1 MRTGRPKKPLEIA
14 DEDRDKLRTIALRP
28 KSAQAMAMRARIV
41 LSCGQGMSNSE
52 VARKLHIAGA
62 TVGKWRERF
71 RKLGLEGLLDEPR
84 VGAPRKITDRQIE
97 EVVTKTLE
105 SMPANSTHW
114 STRLM
119 AVETG
124 LSQNAIVRIWR
135 AFGLQPHRVENF
147 KFSKDPQFVEKV
159 RDIVGLYLNPPDRA
173 IVLCVDEKSQV
184 QALNRTEP
192 ILPLGPGVPTRQSHD
207 YERHGVTSLFAA
219 MDMASG
225 VTISTCYRRHRHQE
239 FLRFLND
246 IEASLPKGFDVHL
259 VMDNY
264 GTHKVSKVQKWLARH
279 PRYHVHFTPTSGSW
293 LNLVERLFA
302 EVTERCVRRGS
313 HTSVRV
319 LEKAMLDY
327 LDRRN
332 EHPRPFLWTA
342 DADLILGK
350 VSDFANEFLARD
362 TSNRRNTRVFWTDLG
377 SVSQCQVR

>member
-1 MRTGRPKKPLEIA
+1 MRAGRPKKPLNIA
-14 DEDRDKLRTIALRP
+14 KQDREKLSMIARRP
-28 KSAQAMAMRARIV
+28 KSSQAMAMRARIV
-41 LSCGQGMSNSE
+41 LSCEQGMSNSE
-52 VARKLHIAGA
+52 VARKMHVTGA

-71 RKLGLEGLLDEPR
+71 REFGLDGLLDEQR
-84 VGAPRKITDRQIE
+84 VGAPRKITDQQIE
-97 EVVTKTLE
+97 EVITKTLE

-119 AVETG
+119 AEETG
-124 LSQNAIVRIWR
+124 LSQNAIVRIWH

-159 RDIVGLYLNPPDRA
+159 RDIVALYLNPPDRT

-192 ILPLGPGVPTRQSHD
+192 ILPLAPGIPARQSHD

-219 MDMASG
+219 MDVASG

-239 FLRFLND
+239 FLRFLDQIDEN
-246 IEASLPKGFDVHL
+246 LPAGLDVHL

-264 GTHKVSKVQKWLARH
+264 GTHKVAKVRSWFARH

-302 EVTERCVRRGS
+302 ELTERCVRRGS
-313 HTSVRV
+313 HTGIRV
-319 LEKAMLDY
+319 LEKANARL
-327 LDRRN
+327 
-332 EHPRPFLWTA
+332 
-342 DADLILGK
+342 LGPAQREPQA
-350 VSDFANEFLARD
+350 VRMDGRCGFD
-362 TSNRRNTRVFWTDLG
+362 TWQG
-377 SVSQCQVR
+377 

>member
-1 MRTGRPKKPLEIA
+1 MAIGRPTKPLNVTSE
-14 DEDRDKLRTIALRP
+14 EKEKLSMLARRP
-28 KSAQAMAMRARIV
+28 KSAQAIAMRARIV
-41 LSCGQGMSNSE
+41 LGCEEGLSNGE
-52 VARKLHIAGA
+52 VAKRLRITAA
-62 TVGKWRERF
+62 TVCKWRERF
-71 RKLGLEGLLDEPR
+71 RVDRLEGLLDEPR
-84 VGAPRKITDRQIE
+84 PGAPRSITDAQVE

-105 SMPANSTHW
+105 SMPVNSTHW

-119 AVETG
+119 AQKTG
-124 LSQNAIVRIWR
+124 LSQTAIVRIWR

-184 QALNRTEP
+184 QALNRTQP
-192 ILPLGPGVPTRQSHD
+192 ILPLAPGVPARQSHD
-207 YERHGVTSLFAA
+207 YKRQGVTSLFAA
-219 MDMASG
+219 MDVASG
-225 VTISTCYRRHRHQE
+225 VTISNCYRRHRHQE

-246 IEASLPKGFDVHL
+246 VDASLPHGLDVHL

-264 GTHKVSKVQKWLARH
+264 GTHKVSKVRTWLTRH

-302 EVTERCVRRGS
+302 EVTQRCVRRGS
-313 HTSVRV
+313 HTAVRT

-332 EHPRPFLWTA
+332 KDPKPFVWTA

-350 VSDFANEFLARD
+350 VARL
-362 TSNRRNTRVFWTDLG
+362 SKRISASG
-377 SVSQCQVR
+377 H

>member
-1 MRTGRPKKPLEIA
+1 MAIGRPTKPLNVTPQEK
-14 DEDRDKLRTIALRP
+14 EKLSMLARRP
-28 KSAQAMAMRARIV
+28 KSAQAIAMRARIV
-41 LSCGQGMSNSE
+41 LGCNDGLSNGE
-52 VARKLHIAGA
+52 VAKRLRITGA
-62 TVGKWRERF
+62 TVCKWRERF
-71 RKLGLEGLLDEPR
+71 RVERLEGLLDEPR
-84 VGAPRKITDRQIE
+84 LGAPRSITDARVE
-97 EVVTKTLE
+97 EVITKTLE

-119 AVETG
+119 AQKTG
-124 LSQNAIVRIWR
+124 LSQTAIVRIWH

-173 IVLCVDEKSQV
+173 MVLCVDEKSQV
-184 QALNRTEP
+184 QALNRTQP
-192 ILPLGPGVPTRQSHD
+192 ILPLAPGVPARQSHD

-219 MDMASG
+219 LDVASG
-225 VTISTCYRRHRHQE
+225 VTISSCYRRHRHQE

-246 IEASLPKGFDVHL
+246 IDANLPSGLEVHL

-264 GTHKVSKVQKWLARH
+264 GTHKVNKVRTWLARH

-313 HTSVRV
+313 HTAVRA

-327 LDRRN
+327 LDQRN
-332 EHPRPFLWTA
+332 KNPKPFVWTA
-342 DADLILGK
+342 NADLILGK
-350 VSDFANEFLARD
+350 IERLSKRISDSGHQRGFAPAR
-362 TSNRRNTRVFWTDLG
+362 
-377 SVSQCQVR
+377 

>member
-1 MRTGRPKKPLEIA
+1 MRTGRPKKLMEIA
-14 DEDRDKLRTIALRP
+14 DEDRDKLQTIARRP

-41 LSCGQGMSNSE
+41 LCCGEGMSNSE
-52 VARKLHIAGA
+52 VARKLRITGA

-71 RKLGLEGLLDEPR
+71 RKQGLDGLLDEPR
-84 VGAPRKITDRQIE
+84 VGAPRKITDQQIE

-105 SMPANSTHW
+105 SMPANGTHW

-119 AVETG
+119 AAEMG
-124 LSQNAIVRIWR
+124 LSQNAIVRIWH

-173 IVLCVDEKSQV
+173 VVVCMDEKSQV

-192 ILPLGPGVPTRQSHD
+192 ILPLAPGVPARQSHD

-219 MDMASG
+219 MDVASG
-225 VTISTCYRRHRHQE
+225 VTISSCYRRHRHQE

-246 IEASLPKGFDVHL
+246 VDESLPAGLDVHL

-264 GTHKVSKVQKWLARH
+264 GTHKVSRVRNWLARH

-313 HTSVRV
+313 YTGVRV

-327 LDRRN
+327 LDQRN
-332 EHPRPFLWTA
+332 ENPKPFIWTA

-350 VSDFANEFLARD
+350 VERLCKRISR
-362 TSNRRNTRVFWTDLG
+362 SG
-377 SVSQCQVR
+377 H